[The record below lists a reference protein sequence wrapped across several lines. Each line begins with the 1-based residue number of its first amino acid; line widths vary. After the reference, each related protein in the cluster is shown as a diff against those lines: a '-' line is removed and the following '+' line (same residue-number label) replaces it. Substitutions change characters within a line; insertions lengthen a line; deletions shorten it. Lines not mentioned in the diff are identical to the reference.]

1 MEQTVNILLTNDDG
15 YKASGINELFDAL
28 STEHKVFLIAP
39 RENCSGMSAAISLRK
54 EIKVDEIS
62 KNIFSVSGTPADCSY
77 LGLLSVIPE
86 QIDMI
91 VSGINLGANL
101 GEDVFY
107 SGTVGAAIAGRRLNY
122 VPVAFSVAAFNP
134 KNLRFISE
142 QSLLIINQISKLP
155 PDQNLLVNVNFPDL
169 PSSQIEGTRITSLGK
184 RGTPDIPDL
193 TRTKDSSKFDS
204 FGPSGSLLP
213 GQVGTD
219 IQAIEQ
225 NYISISILDYNLSA
239 DTDNW
244 DLYREVFTCE

>member
-15 YKASGINELFDAL
+15 YKASGINELFNAL
-28 STEHKVFLIAP
+28 STEHNVFLIAP
-39 RENCSGMSAAISLRK
+39 QENCSGMSAAISLRK
-54 EIKVDEIS
+54 EIKVEEIS

-142 QSLLIINQISKLP
+142 QSLLITNQISKLP

-193 TRTKDSSKFDS
+193 TRTKDSSKFYS

-239 DTDNW
+239 ETDNW

>member
-1 MEQTVNILLTNDDG
+1 LLTNDDG

-39 RENCSGMSAAISLRK
+39 QENCSGMSAAISLRK

-142 QSLLIINQISKLP
+142 QSLLITNQISKLP

-193 TRTKDSSKFDS
+193 TRTKDSSKFYS

>member
-1 MEQTVNILLTNDDG
+1 MNILLTNDDG

-54 EIKVDEIS
+54 EIKVEEIS

-86 QIDMI
+86 PIEMI

-122 VPVAFSVAAFNP
+122 APVAFSVASFKP
-134 KNLRFISE
+134 KNLKFISE
-142 QSLLIINQISKLP
+142 QSLLITNQVSKLP

-169 PSSQIEGTRITSLGK
+169 PSAQIEGIRITSLGK
-184 RGTPDIPDL
+184 RGIPDTPDLI
-193 TRTKDSSKFDS
+193 REKNSAKYYS

-225 NYISISILDYNLSA
+225 NYISISILDYNLTA
-239 DTDNW
+239 DIGRW
-244 DLYREVFTCE
+244 SLYKEIFNCE

>member
-1 MEQTVNILLTNDDG
+1 MNILLTNDDG
-15 YKASGINELFDAL
+15 YKASGINELFNAL
-28 STEHKVFLIAP
+28 STEHNVFLIAP
-39 RENCSGMSAAISLRK
+39 QENCSGMSAAISLRK

-142 QSLLIINQISKLP
+142 QSLLITNQISKLP

-193 TRTKDSSKFDS
+193 IRTKDSSKFYS

>member
-1 MEQTVNILLTNDDG
+1 MNILLTNDDG

-54 EIKVDEIS
+54 EIKVEEIS

-86 QIDMI
+86 PIEMI

-142 QSLLIINQISKLP
+142 QSLLITNQISKLP

-193 TRTKDSSKFDS
+193 TRTKDSSKFYS

>member
-1 MEQTVNILLTNDDG
+1 VNILLTNDDG
-15 YKASGINELFDAL
+15 YKASGINELFNAL
-28 STEHKVFLIAP
+28 STEHNVFLIAP
-39 RENCSGMSAAISLRK
+39 QENCSGMSAAISLRK

-142 QSLLIINQISKLP
+142 QSLLITNQISKLP

-193 TRTKDSSKFDS
+193 TRTKDSSKFYS

>member
-1 MEQTVNILLTNDDG
+1 MNILLTNDDG

-54 EIKVDEIS
+54 EIKVEEIS

-86 QIDMI
+86 PIEMI

-142 QSLLIINQISKLP
+142 QSLLITNQISKLP

-193 TRTKDSSKFDS
+193 TRTKDSSL
-204 FGPSGSLLP
+204 SL
-213 GQVGTD
+213 
-219 IQAIEQ
+219 IH
-225 NYISISILDYNLSA
+225 ISEPTRPY
-239 DTDNW
+239 
-244 DLYREVFTCE
+244 

>member
-28 STEHKVFLIAP
+28 STEHNVFLIAP
-39 RENCSGMSAAISLRK
+39 QENCSGMSAAISLRK

-142 QSLLIINQISKLP
+142 QSLLITNQISKLP

-193 TRTKDSSKFDS
+193 TRTKDSSKFYS

-239 DTDNW
+239 DIDNW
-244 DLYREVFTCE
+244 DLYREIFTCE

>member
-1 MEQTVNILLTNDDG
+1 MNILLTNDDG

-54 EIKVDEIS
+54 EIKVEEIS

-86 QIDMI
+86 PIEMI

-142 QSLLIINQISKLP
+142 QSLLITNQISKLP

-184 RGTPDIPDL
+184 RGTPDIPNL
-193 TRTKDSSKFDS
+193 TRTKDSSKFYS

>member
-15 YKASGINELFDAL
+15 YKASGINELFNAL
-28 STEHKVFLIAP
+28 STEHNVFLIAP
-39 RENCSGMSAAISLRK
+39 QENCSGMSAAISLRK

-142 QSLLIINQISKLP
+142 QSLLITNQISKLP

-193 TRTKDSSKFDS
+193 IRTKDSSKFYS

>member
-39 RENCSGMSAAISLRK
+39 QENCSGMSAAISLRK

-142 QSLLIINQISKLP
+142 QSLLITNQISKLP

-193 TRTKDSSKFDS
+193 TRTKDSSKYYS

-213 GQVGTD
+213 GQAGTD

>member
-39 RENCSGMSAAISLRK
+39 QENCSGMSAAISLRK

-142 QSLLIINQISKLP
+142 QSLLITNQISKLP

-193 TRTKDSSKFDS
+193 TRAKDSSKFYS

>member
-39 RENCSGMSAAISLRK
+39 QENCSGMSAAISLRK

-142 QSLLIINQISKLP
+142 QSLLITNQISKLP

-184 RGTPDIPDL
+184 RGTPDIPNL
-193 TRTKDSSKFDS
+193 TRTKDSSKFYS

>member
-1 MEQTVNILLTNDDG
+1 MNILLTNDDG

-54 EIKVDEIS
+54 EIKVEEIS

-86 QIDMI
+86 PIEMI

-142 QSLLIINQISKLP
+142 QSLLITNQVSKLP

-193 TRTKDSSKFDS
+193 IRTKDSSKFYS

>member
-39 RENCSGMSAAISLRK
+39 QENCSGMSAAISLRT

-142 QSLLIINQISKLP
+142 QSLLITNQISKLP

-193 TRTKDSSKFDS
+193 TRTKDSSKFYS

>member
-1 MEQTVNILLTNDDG
+1 MNILLTNDDG

-54 EIKVDEIS
+54 EIKVEEIS
-62 KNIFSVSGTPADCSY
+62 KNIFLVSGTPADCSY

-86 QIDMI
+86 PIEMI

-122 VPVAFSVAAFNP
+122 VPVAFSVAAYNP

-142 QSLLIINQISKLP
+142 QSLLITNQVSKLP
-155 PDQNLLVNVNFPDL
+155 SDQNLLVNVNFPDL
-169 PSSQIEGTRITSLGK
+169 PSSEIKGTRITILGK
-184 RGTPDIPDL
+184 RGIPDTPEL
-193 TRTKDSSKFDS
+193 IRTKDSSKFYS
-204 FGPSGSLLP
+204 FGPSGLLLP

-219 IQAIEQ
+219 IQAIEK

-239 DTDNW
+239 DFGNW
-244 DLYREVFTCE
+244 DLYREVFDCE

>member
-15 YKASGINELFDAL
+15 YKASGINELFDTL

-39 RENCSGMSAAISLRK
+39 QENCSGMSAAISLRK

-134 KNLRFISE
+134 KNLKFISE
-142 QSLLIINQISKLP
+142 QSLLITNQISKLP

-169 PSSQIEGTRITSLGK
+169 SSSQIEGTRITSLGK

-193 TRTKDSSKFDS
+193 IRTKDSSKFYS

-213 GQVGTD
+213 GQAGTD

>member
-1 MEQTVNILLTNDDG
+1 MNILLTNDDG

-39 RENCSGMSAAISLRK
+39 RENCSGMSAAISLGK
-54 EIKVDEIS
+54 EIKVEEIS

-142 QSLLIINQISKLP
+142 QSLLITNQVSKLP

-193 TRTKDSSKFDS
+193 TRTKDSSKFYS